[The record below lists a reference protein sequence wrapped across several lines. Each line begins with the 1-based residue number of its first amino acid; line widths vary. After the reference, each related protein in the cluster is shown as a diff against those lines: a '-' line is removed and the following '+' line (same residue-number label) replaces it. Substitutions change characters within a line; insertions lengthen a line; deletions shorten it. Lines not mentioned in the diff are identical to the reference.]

1 MCFNINFCIKSKT
14 KQTSNYF
21 RRRNENLIWSN
32 LIFFLRKPIIR
43 HTEPNTLLLFSVLYH
58 RQIKDIR
65 ILGCCTKIKQFGSVT
80 FRFWETATGVFLHFL
95 MFCQQLGCEKGYT
108 KVSWI
113 LARRQIYILKPQQD
127 SNYDR
132 LAFFFRNKSSS
143 PFCSGGRKLVLNRLF
158 VQCWIIDASL
168 KPLSEKWPTY
178 VTHAAF
184 KPWSLVLQA
193 PRVRTDVRNTDFR

>member
-21 RRRNENLIWSN
+21 CRRNENSIWSN

-65 ILGCCTKIKQFGSVT
+65 ILGCCTKIQQFKSVT

-95 MFCQQLGCEKGYT
+95 TFCQQLGCEKGYT
-108 KVSWI
+108 AEVSWI

-127 SNYDR
+127 SNVQIMTDW
-132 LAFFFRNKSSS
+132 LFSSEIN
-143 PFCSGGRKLVLNRLF
+143 PALLF
-158 VQCWIIDASL
+158 VLEEGNWFWI
-168 KPLSEKWPTY
+168 
-178 VTHAAF
+178 
-184 KPWSLVLQA
+184 
-193 PRVRTDVRNTDFR
+193 DFSCSVGL